1 MAGTNDMDFK
11 FPDEIE
17 EEKKT
22 EVKIEAEAEELQ
34 IEIEDDTP
42 EEDRGR
48 LPSDPNKVKELEI
61 EVDELDKYSKEAKD
75 KIIRMKRVWHDERRA
90 KEAAER
96 ERIAALEAA
105 QRLMEENQR
114 IKGMLSAG
122 EKDYKDTKKKAAKAE
137 LKAAEQA
144 YKEAYEAGDSERM
157 LRAQQ
162 ELIRAQ
168 TELENIKKFK
178 LPALQQEKFDV
189 QTQPQQ
195 FQQPAVP
202 RPDNRVMRWQ
212 GENPWF
218 GQDKVMTA
226 TALGVHEDLRERGV
240 QVGSEEYYASLDKTM
255 RKRFPERFGE
265 QEFEEAKPK
274 DDAPKAKAATVVA
287 PATRSTA
294 PKRVRLTNS
303 QVAIAKK
310 LGITPEAYVREV
322 LKLGA

>member
-1 MAGTNDMDFK
+1 MADTDFK
-11 FPDEIE
+11 FPDELENQGKQEAQAEQENIE
-17 EEKKT
+17 
-22 EVKIEAEAEELQ
+22 

-48 LPSDPNKVKELEI
+48 KPVNPDEVKKLEI
-61 EVDELDKYSKEAKD
+61 EVDEVDKYSKDAKD
-75 KIIRMKRVWHDERRA
+75 KIIRMKRIWNDERRA
-90 KEAAER
+90 REAAER

-105 QRLMEENQR
+105 QMLNAQLQRANQ
-114 IKGMLSAG
+114 LLATG

-144 YKEAYEAGDSERM
+144 YKEAYEAGDSDRM

-168 TELENIKKFK
+168 NSLDNIKKFK
-178 LPALQQEKFDV
+178 LPSLQEQQFNV

-195 FQQPAVP
+195 VQQPSVP
-202 RPDNRVMRWQ
+202 RPDDRVMRWQ
-212 GENPWF
+212 EENAWF

-240 QVGSEEYYASLDKTM
+240 KVGSEEYYAELDKTM
-255 RKRFPERFGE
+255 QKRFPDHFGE
-265 QEFEEAKPK
+265 QEFEEAKPEK
-274 DDAPKAKAATVVA
+274 TSSRVKPATVVA

-294 PKRVRLTNS
+294 PKRVRLTQS

-310 LGITPEAYVREV
+310 LGITPEQYVREV

>member
-1 MAGTNDMDFK
+1 MADTDFK
-11 FPDEIE
+11 FPDELE
-17 EEKKT
+17 NEGKP
-22 EVKIEAEAEELQ
+22 EAEANQQQADE
-34 IEIEDDTP
+34 IEIDIEDDTP

-48 LPSDPNKVKELEI
+48 KPVNPEEVKKLEI
-61 EVDELDKYSKEAKD
+61 EVDEVDKYSKDAKD
-75 KIIRMKRVWHDERRA
+75 KIIRMKRIWNDERRA
-90 KEAAER
+90 REAAER

-105 QRLMEENQR
+105 QLLNQQLQR
-114 IKGMLSAG
+114 ANQLLASG

-168 TELENIKKFK
+168 TNLETVKKFK
-178 LPALQQEKFDV
+178 LPSLQQDQFNV

-195 FQQPAVP
+195 VQQPSVP
-202 RPDNRVMRWQ
+202 RPDDRVMRWQ
-212 GENPWF
+212 EQNAWF

-226 TALGVHEDLRERGV
+226 TALGVHEDLRDRGV
-240 QVGSEEYYASLDKTM
+240 KIGSEEYYAALDQTM
-255 RKRFPERFGE
+255 RKRFPDHFDD
-265 QEFEEAKPK
+265 QEFEEAKPEK
-274 DDAPKAKAATVVA
+274 TTSKAKPATVVA

-294 PKRVRLTNS
+294 PKRVRLTQS

-310 LGITPEAYVREV
+310 LGITPEQYVREV